1 MNKVKNRKYSSE
13 KKTDRND
20 SSRKYPSEKE
30 IDHNDSI

>member
-13 KKTDRND
+13 KKPDRND